1 MQHGADLFVAVRF
14 DSCLQAPY
22 HARAMVNPL
31 RDRRTPQ
38 DFAASG
44 QVIEIT
50 EKLSGFPRLA
60 EIVEADLLALNPD
73 RLPHDRLESA
83 VTCRLGFG
91 FADAQR
97 RLPKLEGHV
106 EVTVDAVCQR
116 CLEVFRLPVA
126 ADLRVVFGDGQS
138 SFAGD
143 DGYEIWELDEETM
156 RPLDVVEE
164 ALIMALPFVATHPD
178 GADCAGRMTDEA
190 GPRETKRPFADLK
203 SRMAN
208 DN

>member
-73 RLPHDRLESA
+73 RLPHDRIESQ

-97 RLPKLEGHV
+97 RHPKLEGHV

-126 ADLRVVFGDGQS
+126 ADLHVVFGEDQS
-138 SFAGD
+138 GFAGD
-143 DGYEIWELDEETM
+143 DGYEIWELDQETM

-164 ALIMALPFVATHPD
+164 ALIMALPFVAMHPD

-203 SRMAN
+203 SRMVN